1 MPQLFLVP
9 LCRLSLVGPRPEMP
23 NLHERMARRFAE
35 VRTSVKPGC
44 TGLWQIGADA
54 GRLILETPQYD
65 LFYLAHPNLRLDL
78 RILWRTALI
87 VSGVGRP
94 VELEH
99 VPRSTLRRTP
109 AEQHSAQFEIA

>member
-1 MPQLFLVP
+1 MPFG
-9 LCRLSLVGPRPEMP
+9 RLSLVGPRPEMP
-23 NLHERMARRFAE
+23 NLHERMAQRFAE

-44 TGLWQIGADA
+44 TGLWQVGADA

-65 LFYLAHPNLRLDL
+65 LFYLAHANLRLDVW
-78 RILWRTALI
+78 ILWRTALL

-94 VELEH
+94 VELDA
-99 VPRSTLRRTP
+99 VPRWTLRRAP